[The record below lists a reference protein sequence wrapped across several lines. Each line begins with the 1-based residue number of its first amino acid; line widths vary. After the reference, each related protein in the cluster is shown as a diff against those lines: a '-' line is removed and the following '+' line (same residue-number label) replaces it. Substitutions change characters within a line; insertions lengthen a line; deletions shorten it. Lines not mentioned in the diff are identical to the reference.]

1 MEKNL
6 SPENNYEEIRKDIEE
21 STEIDYLL
29 DSLDIVGDDKVLEPL
44 QIAEIKFLIL
54 DRLKALG
61 YIKKE
66 EEEE

>member
-1 MEKNL
+1 
-6 SPENNYEEIRKDIEE
+6 
-21 STEIDYLL
+21 
-29 DSLDIVGDDKVLEPL
+29 VCGDDKVLEPL

-61 YIKKE
+61 YIQKE

>member
-54 DRLKALG
+54 DRLKDLG
-61 YIKKE
+61 YIQKE